1 MRVGG
6 ECGPVGRLE
15 TGACKM
21 IVIRVAQNCNAF
33 CLVWRGLE
41 THAFPETGLEEFMR
55 SSLCVCAVAFTALSG
70 VATAA
75 SLTPVANA
83 NPKAPGLAAP
93 NVLSPELDQ
102 RLVATGSMPLDGSTG
117 STAYYGYIDSA
128 STLAAV
134 MVPALGSAAT
144 PSTPARESSKTEPD
158 KNTYLVLDPA
168 RGAEQQLG
176 ADPAYNYGTHFLYQ
190 GHEVGAH
197 GYITRINLDADGAH
211 RVTLLADTLSN
222 GELVPNIDGST
233 WYPFS
238 RRLLFTGEEAG
249 ASGVTEGVV
258 LQATLNYPSMVSKLD
273 GVIGHAG
280 WEGIQAD
287 AAGNLWLV
295 ADQGGTTSTLYPA
308 ARQPNSFVYRFVPR
322 NRSDLSLGGRLQA
335 LQVIK
340 LDGSG
345 PIVFHAGQADA
356 DVVSGDVHDLH
367 TYGNRFRTN
376 WVTVHD
382 TARDGFAAF
391 DANAAA
397 KTAGAT
403 PFKRPEN
410 GVFRPSNNNRF
421 GEFFFTETGDTNDNS
436 AVGADYGKYG
446 GVFRLAQGGPNAN
459 TGVLSLFY
467 LGDREHSG
475 FDNIAFLSDRQVA
488 VVEDAGDTMHTQR
501 KALDSGYVL
510 DVLLDYGNA
519 FNKPLRFLAEGRDAS
534 ATLDAHASGLN
545 GNGDN
550 EITGIHCSD
559 GDPGIEGL
567 LGARVPRLFEDG
579 WRLFWTQQH
588 GDNNTWEI
596 VSARH

>member
-1 MRVGG
+1 MR
-6 ECGPVGRLE
+6 RDLY
-15 TGACKM
+15 
-21 IVIRVAQNCNAF
+21 
-33 CLVWRGLE
+33 L
-41 THAFPETGLEEFMR
+41 
-55 SSLCVCAVAFTALSG
+55 CAVACTALTG
-70 VATAA
+70 VAMAA
-75 SLTPVANA
+75 SITPVPTA
-83 NPKAPGLAAP
+83 NPKAPGLVTP
-93 NVLSPELDQ
+93 NVLSPELDL
-102 RLVATGSMPLDGSTG
+102 RLLATGSMPLDGATSSTP
-117 STAYYGYIDSA
+117 YYGYIDS
-128 STLAAV
+128 SAAV
-134 MVPALGSAAT
+134 AALMVPVLGSAAA
-144 PSTPARESSKTEPD
+144 PSTPALESGKTEPD
-158 KNTYLVLDPA
+158 KNTYLVLEPSA
-168 RGAEQQLG
+168 GAAPQLG

-190 GHEVGAH
+190 GHEAGSH

-211 RVTLLADTLSN
+211 RVTLLADTLSDGN
-222 GELVPNIDGST
+222 LIPNIDGST

-238 RRLLFTGEEAG
+238 RHLLFTGEEAA

-258 LQATLNYPSMVSKLD
+258 LQATLNYPSLVSKLD

-287 AAGNLWLV
+287 SAGNLWLV

-322 NRSDLSLGGRLQA
+322 NRAALDQGGRLQA

-345 PIVFHAGQADA
+345 PIVFHPGQADA
-356 DVVSGDVHDLH
+356 DVVSKDVRDLH
-367 TYGNRFRTN
+367 TYGARFRTN
-376 WVTVHD
+376 WVTIHD
-382 TARDGFAAF
+382 TARDGFVAF

-397 KTAGAT
+397 KLAGAT

-410 GVFRPSNNNRF
+410 GVFRPSYNNRF
-421 GEFFFTETGDTNDNS
+421 GEFFFTETGDTNNNS
-436 AVGADYGKYG
+436 AVGREYGKYG

-459 TGVLSLFY
+459 SGVLSLFY

-475 FDNIAFLSDRQVA
+475 FDNITFLSDRQLA

-501 KALDSGYVL
+501 KSLDSGYL
-510 DVLLDYGNA
+510 FDATLDYSNA
-519 FNKPLRFLAEGRDAS
+519 YNQPLRFLAEGRDAS
-534 ATLDAHASGLN
+534 AVLDGHAAGLN

-559 GDPGIEGL
+559 GDPGVEGL
-567 LGARVPRLFEDG
+567 LGARVPRLFDDG

-596 VSARH
+596 VPVRR